1 MKDQDN
7 KAYIKWGL
15 TIFFT
20 AAAVILFYYFIFHIS
35 QVVALFKSFLQI
47 IAPIL
52 TGIVMA
58 YLITPIIN
66 FLEKKIYGTFF
77 KNKTITPKVKKR
89 VRVVTI
95 IISIL
100 LILFLIYE
108 FFAMIIPELRSSIEN
123 ISAQLGT
130 YISNF
135 EAWINKVLSNRAS
148 FNGVINGVI
157 DDLIAEFNE
166 WIDGSL
172 TETLKGFLPQV
183 NDLLKTLTT
192 GVVSIFKILWNAAI
206 GLIIS
211 VYLMFSKE
219 NFAGQAKKIVYAVA
233 KKDTANCFIHNMR
246 FINKTF
252 LGFLVGKI
260 VDSIIIGL
268 LCFILTTIIGT
279 PYPIL
284 ISVVIGVTNIIPFFG
299 PYIGAI
305 PCAFLVLMVNPLECL
320 YFVIMIFLLQQFDGN
335 ILGPKILGDS
345 TGISGFWVIFSITLF
360 GGLFGFL
367 GMIIGVPLF
376 AVIYSAL
383 KAWIRSNLDDK
394 QMSKHTEDYI
404 KVDYVD
410 ENNQF
415 MQIPPEEVQEI
426 VTGKRYGRKKL
437 QYKIEPMEEEVD
449 VNHVDLNHIEVNHAD
464 YGDVKK
470 IKSNDQGENMQEKN
484 DKKDKKETDQ

>member
-1 MKDQDN
+1 MKDKDN
-7 KAYIKWGL
+7 KSYIKWGL

-20 AAAVILFYYFIFHIS
+20 AAAIILFYYFIFHIS
-35 QVVALFKSFLQI
+35 QVAALFKSFLQI
-47 IAPIL
+47 ISPIL

-66 FLEKKIYGTFF
+66 YLEKKIYGTIF
-77 KNKTITPKVKKR
+77 KNKTITPKVKKW
-89 VRVVTI
+89 VR
-95 IISIL
+95 IISIIVSVVIL
-100 LILFLIYE
+100 LFLIYE
-108 FFAMIIPELRSSIEN
+108 FFAMIIPELRTSIEN
-123 ISAQLGT
+123 ITAQLGT
-130 YISNF
+130 YISNL
-135 EAWINKVLSNRAS
+135 ETWINKILSNRS
-148 FNGVINGVI
+148 NFNSVINGLI
-157 DDLIAEFNE
+157 DDLIVEFND

-172 TETLKGFLPQV
+172 TDTLKGLLPQV
-183 NDLLKTLTT
+183 NDLLKTLTS
-192 GVVSIFKILWNAAI
+192 GVVSVFKILWNSAI

-211 VYLMFSKE
+211 FYLMYSKE
-219 NFAGQAKKIVYAVA
+219 DFAGQAKKMVYAIA
-233 KKDTANCFIHNMR
+233 KKDTANCFIHNIR

-260 VDSIIIGL
+260 IDSIIIGL

-284 ISVVIGVTNIIPFFG
+284 ISVVIGVTNVIPFFG

-410 ENNQF
+410 ENNHF

-426 VTGKRYGRKKL
+426 VTRRRYGMKKL
-437 QYKIEPMEEEVD
+437 KYKIEPVEDSDSVEKDFSVETEADKDTGFDD
-449 VNHVDLNHIEVNHAD
+449 V
-464 YGDVKK
+464 
-470 IKSNDQGENMQEKN
+470 ENSERH
-484 DKKDKKETDQ
+484 E

>member
-1 MKDQDN
+1 MKEHDN

-15 TIFFT
+15 TIFIT

-35 QVVALFKSFLQI
+35 QVVTLFKSFLQI

-77 KNKTITPKVKKR
+77 KNKTIKPKVKKR

-135 EAWINKVLSNRAS
+135 ETWINKVLSNRAS

-157 DDLIAEFNE
+157 DDLIVEFNE

-219 NFAGQAKKIVYAVA
+219 NFAGQAKKMVYAVA

-410 ENNQF
+410 ENNQC

-449 VNHVDLNHIEVNHAD
+449 VNHVDLNHVEVNHAD
-464 YGDVKK
+464 YVAAEK
-470 IKSNDQGENMQEKN
+470 IKSNDQEENMQEKS
-484 DKKDKKETDQ
+484 DKKETDQ